1 MRAIR
6 FETQVIAYVIK
17 LVEEPTTQLR
27 PQDRLV
33 RGHRYMER

>member
-6 FETQVIAYVIK
+6 FETQAIAHVIK
-17 LVEEPTTQLR
+17 LVEKPITQLR
-27 PQDRLV
+27 PHDRLV